1 MWIASCIGSKSRGDL
16 EHAFLEKCGDRLSC
30 SFLITREEDTHRR
43 TFPSLAC
50 IFICEKKREC
60 RSFHIFHPAPE
71 ERISFFPES
80 ELLFFSWDDIDMGK
94 PEELGCGVFE
104 VKVGAT
110 CNITTKNLC
119 CSPRPRPRRL
129 SIRSSVFLGAQ
140 SRRARPSGEADQKGF
155 LDVLE
160 AEFLCLI

>member
-1 MWIASCIGSKSRGDL
+1 MACPYIFQKKRN
-16 EHAFLEKCGDRLSC
+16 RLSR
-30 SFLITREEDTHRR
+30 SLLITREEDTHRR
-43 TFPSLAC
+43 KFSPVAC
-50 IFICEKKREC
+50 IFVGEQEREC

-94 PEELGCGVFE
+94 PQEFGGGVFE
-104 VKVGAT
+104 VKEGAT
-110 CNITTKNLC
+110 CNITPKNLC

-140 SRRARPSGEADQKGF
+140 SRRARPRGEG
-155 LDVLE
+155 
-160 AEFLCLI
+160 